1 MASVSPY
8 FLLCLLIISII
19 SVVTASPHFLVD
31 HVAVTEDKS
40 RLQSTSL
47 APKHLVHSMHTKRAF
62 PYTGPWGESYALPHG
77 WSVTVSTLSVYVD
90 IESQAAANWFDA
102 FFSKL
107 QIACAARMLNNAPY
121 NRLITASESTWRL
134 VIGMHPDSTVQQI
147 EWSFVYYLA
156 MYMRNWIRN
165 GYTGTGAI
173 MFKHTSGIKLLAF
186 FVNDPGN
193 TG

>member
-8 FLLCLLIISII
+8 FLLCILILSII
-19 SVVTASPHFLVD
+19 SVETASPHFSVD
-31 HVAVTEDKS
+31 HVAVTEDLS
-40 RLQSTSL
+40 RLHSTSL
-47 APKHLVHSMHTKRAF
+47 APKHLANSPHTKRAF
-62 PYTGPWGESYALPHG
+62 PYVGPWGENYALPHG
-77 WSVTVSTLSVYVD
+77 WSVTVSTLSVYLD
-90 IESQAAANWFDA
+90 MGSQAAAASWFDN
-102 FFSKL
+102 FFFKL
-107 QIACAARMLNNAPY
+107 QTACAARMLNNAPY
-121 NRLITASESTWRL
+121 HRLITASESTWRF

-186 FVNDPGN
+186 LVNDPGN
-193 TG
+193 T